1 MKSILRIVVNWAFR
15 LIRRPGGLVELGKG
29 CQVEWRF
36 VRLRN
41 NCRLIIGH
49 DSIFSATTRFE
60 RDGAEIV
67 IGDRCFIGRSNLICY
82 TRITIGDDVIM
93 SWGITV
99 VDHNSHSVVTTE
111 RSSDVKDW
119 KSGFKNWSN
128 VKSLPVNIHDK
139 AWIGFNAILL
149 KGVTVGQGA
158 IVGAGAVVT
167 KDVPAYC
174 VVAGNPARVIRE
186 LSPDER

>member
-1 MKSILRIVVNWAFR
+1 MRSILRNIANLVFGH
-15 LIRRPGGLVELGKG
+15 IRRAEGGVEFGKG

-36 VRLRN
+36 VKLRK

-60 RDGAEIV
+60 RDGGEIV

-82 TRITIGDDVIM
+82 NKITIGDDVIM

-99 VDHNSHSVVTTE
+99 VDHNSHSMITSE

-119 KSGFKNWSN
+119 ASGFKNWSN
-128 VKSLPVNIHDK
+128 VKSLPVNIQDK
-139 AWIGFNAILL
+139 AWIGFNVIIL
-149 KGVTVGQGA
+149 KGVTIGQGA

-186 LSPDER
+186 LSPNER